1 MKCVIYP
8 FALASEASTLDCT
21 AVSKVCEQLLWWK
34 GKPSASRIWSQR
46 CKRVNWMQHLST
58 RIFTDSLGQSIED
71 AWILS
76 AAAFPASR
84 SVRQVCVKR
93 PKILDT
99 CGPSSSQ
106 GLLFSDLGLASSRM
120 LTGSSTHQVRDTI
133 PFCTMSSATWND
145 WVSDRRQ
152 AASQRQKLAH
162 HTSGS
167 DGSSSVFATPTSTAN
182 QTSPSMMKHPC
193 CQAIVNWPTPTT
205 KDQDEPYLSQVNRN
219 TTPLHIQVNWPT
231 PTTSDNKNGAS
242 EADLRRETPPLRT
255 LAAANWPTPT
265 ASEGDKVSNCPNYA
279 QTSLGNHP
287 TLVGLPQRTRNST
300 KNTDGLRVQA
310 KPNLDGKQGVLLNA
324 AWVDQLMGFPENW
337 SNVQIEGTD

>member
-1 MKCVIYP
+1 MTCVIFP

-21 AVSKVCEQLLWWK
+21 AVSKVCDQWLWWR

-84 SVRQVCVKR
+84 SVQPVCVKR

-120 LTGSSTHQVRDTI
+120 LMGSSTHQVRDTI
-133 PFCTMSSATWND
+133 PFSTMSSATWNI

-152 AASQRQKLAH
+152 AASQRQNLAH
-162 HTSGS
+162 HTSEN
-167 DGSSSVFATPTSTAN
+167 DGSSSVLP
-182 QTSPSMMKHPC
+182 PM
-193 CQAIVNWPTPTT
+193 IWPTPTT
-205 KDQDEPYLSQVNRN
+205 
-219 TTPLHIQVNWPT
+219 
-231 PTTSDNKNGAS
+231 A
-242 EADLRRETPPLRT
+242 EAE
-255 LAAANWPTPT
+255 
-265 ASEGDKVSNCPNYA
+265 KISNCPNYGQKA
-279 QTSLGNHP
+279 LGNHP
-287 TLVGLPQRTRNST
+287 ILVGHPQRPKNLT
-300 KNTDGLRVQA
+300 KDIAGRPAQA
-310 KPNLDGKQGVLLNA
+310 KPNTNGKQGVLLNA

-337 SNVQIEGTD
+337 SNVQIEETD

>member
-1 MKCVIYP
+1 
-8 FALASEASTLDCT
+8 
-21 AVSKVCEQLLWWK
+21 
-34 GKPSASRIWSQR
+34 
-46 CKRVNWMQHLST
+46 MQHLST

-76 AAAFPASR
+76 AEVSPASR
-84 SVRQVCVKR
+84 SVKPVCVKR

-99 CGPSSSQ
+99 CGPSSNQ

-145 WVSDRRQ
+145 WVSDRRL

-162 HTSGS
+162 HTSAS
-167 DGSSSVFATPTSTAN
+167 DGSSLG
-182 QTSPSMMKHPC
+182 
-193 CQAIVNWPTPTT
+193 WPTPTT
-205 KDQDEPYLSQVNRN
+205 KDQDEPYPSQVNRN
-219 TTPLHIQVNWPT
+219 TPPLHIQVNWPT
-231 PTTSDNKNGAS
+231 PRTTDSNSSASQADMRRDN
-242 EADLRRETPPLRT
+242 PQLRT
-255 LAAANWPTPT
+255 LAGANWPTPT

-287 TLVGLPQRTRNST
+287 TLVGLPQRPKNST
-300 KNTDGLRVQA
+300 KSTAGLPAQA
-310 KPNLDGKQGVLLNA
+310 KPNLNGKQGVLLNA

>member
-1 MKCVIYP
+1 MTCAIYP

-21 AVSKVCEQLLWWK
+21 AVSKVCEQLLWWR
-34 GKPSASRIWSQR
+34 GKHSASRIWSQR

-76 AAAFPASR
+76 AADFPASR
-84 SVRQVCVKR
+84 SVQPVCVKR

-99 CGPSSSQ
+99 CGLSSNQ

-133 PFCTMSSATWND
+133 PFSTMSFATWND

-162 HTSGS
+162 HTSAS

-193 CQAIVNWPTPTT
+193 CQAIVNWPT
-205 KDQDEPYLSQVNRN
+205 Q
-219 TTPLHIQVNWPT
+219 
-231 PTTSDNKNGAS
+231 
-242 EADLRRETPPLRT
+242 
-255 LAAANWPTPT
+255 T
-265 ASEGDKVSNCPNYA
+265 ASEGEKVSNCPNYA
-279 QTSLGNHP
+279 QTSLGNHH
-287 TLVGLPQRTRNST
+287 TLVGLPQRPKNST
-300 KNTDGLRVQA
+300 KNTAGLPAQA
-310 KPNLDGKQGVLLNA
+310 KPNLNGKQGVLLNA

-337 SNVQIEGTD
+337 SNVQIEETD

>member
-1 MKCVIYP
+1 
-8 FALASEASTLDCT
+8 
-21 AVSKVCEQLLWWK
+21 
-34 GKPSASRIWSQR
+34 
-46 CKRVNWMQHLST
+46 MQHLST

-84 SVRQVCVKR
+84 SVKQVCVKR

-99 CGPSSSQ
+99 CGPSSNQ

-133 PFCTMSSATWND
+133 PFSTMSSATWND

-152 AASQRQKLAH
+152 AASQRQNLAH

-193 CQAIVNWPTPTT
+193 CQAIVNPQTSMTFATPTASQIPNEGSVGAMRKAYLAGKLT
-205 KDQDEPYLSQVNRN
+205 KAEADAIAGQNVLAKRGRLKEM
-219 TTPLHIQVNWPT
+219 NWPT
-231 PTTSDNKNGAS
+231 PTSA
-242 EADLRRETPPLRT
+242 
-255 LAAANWPTPT
+255 
-265 ASEGDKVSNCPNYA
+265 EGERISNCPNYGQVA
-279 QTSLGNHP
+279 LGNHP
-287 TLVGLPQRTRNST
+287 AIVGHLERQRNST
-300 KNTDGLRVQA
+300 KNIAGLPAQA
-310 KPNLDGKQGVLLNA
+310 KPNLNGKQGVLLNA

-337 SNVQIEGTD
+337 SNVQIEETD